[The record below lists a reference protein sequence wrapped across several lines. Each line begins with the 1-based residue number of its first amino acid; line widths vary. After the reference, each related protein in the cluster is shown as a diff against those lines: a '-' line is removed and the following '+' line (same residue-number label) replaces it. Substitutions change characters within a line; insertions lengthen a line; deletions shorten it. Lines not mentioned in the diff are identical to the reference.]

1 MWLIALMLL
10 LMVPMALAALVY
22 LVTAMWRMLDALLQG
37 TIGAVRLTGRASI
50 WAVRM
55 TYRMTLLASRG
66 AHRLRNWHHAG
77 STWSGQYLQSAWLA
91 WANTARRRYIAGQL
105 RRLRRQRVHK

>member
-10 LMVPMALAALVY
+10 LMVPMVLASLVY
-22 LVTAMWRMLDALLQG
+22 LLSAAWHLLDALLQG
-37 TIGAVRLTGRASI
+37 TVG
-50 WAVRM
+50 AVRM
-55 TYRMTLLASRG
+55 TWRASVWTARMTYRLTLLASRG

-91 WANTARRRYIAGQL
+91 WSNMARRRYVAGQL
-105 RRLRRQRVHK
+105 RRMRRDRHH